1 MHGDSPFGNGYIDS
15 AQSELSDKSLGSAL
29 TWINLNALFGWKLI
43 KTDNKKASLLTG
55 FFILV
60 LVTVKGDVID
70 QRQSGLTKTEQ
81 IQK

>member
-43 KTDNKKASLLTG
+43 KTDNKKSQSLDWLFYFG
-55 FFILV
+55 NIYLYPRYRY
-60 LVTVKGDVID
+60 IPN
-70 QRQSGLTKTEQ
+70 E
-81 IQK
+81 I